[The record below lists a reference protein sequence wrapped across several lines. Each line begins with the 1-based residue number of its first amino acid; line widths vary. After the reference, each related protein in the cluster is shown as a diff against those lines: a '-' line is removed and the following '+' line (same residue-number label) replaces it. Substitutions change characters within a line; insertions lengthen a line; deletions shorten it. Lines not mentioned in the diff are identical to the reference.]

1 MPDKWDLVLMGGMV
15 GSMFSF
21 LQFFVSPFIGSL
33 SDRIGRRKT
42 LLLTM
47 IGNLVSTVLW
57 TFASTFNM
65 FLWARIVGGLSE
77 GNVQLSIA
85 IISDVTDET
94 NRSKGLALVGIAF
107 ATAFTFGPPLG
118 AYFTSFDLS
127 TISPTLVKYGVYA
140 FSSPAL
146 VALVLLTV
154 EVAYIMAFLP
164 ETSNLHKVGSPREES
179 KQTTVGQASLVSR
192 NLSNLKTL
200 NFIHA
205 LHLFIFSG
213 MEFTLVFLTFDVFD
227 YSNMQQGKL
236 LGFIGI
242 ASSLIQGGY
251 VRRKARTTGEK
262 KMVLQGVIA
271 CVIALVMF
279 ALLAEMRSG
288 TILLFIGAFCF
299 AVTSGT
305 VVSCLTSLASMQ
317 CSDHDP
323 RLAKGHALGVF
334 RSYGQLG
341 RAIGPL
347 VACTVY
353 WAYGPVVCYSL
364 GAICMSAVT
373 ATVVKCIP
381 QTRKA
386 HKTA

>member
-1 MPDKWDLVLMGGMV
+1 LEADTCYIK
-15 GSMFSF
+15 
-21 LQFFVSPFIGSL
+21 
-33 SDRIGRRKT
+33 
-42 LLLTM
+42 
-47 IGNLVSTVLW
+47 
-57 TFASTFNM
+57 
-65 FLWARIVGGLSE
+65 
-77 GNVQLSIA
+77 
-85 IISDVTDET
+85 
-94 NRSKGLALVGIAF
+94 ALVGIAF

-127 TISPTLVKYGVYA
+127 TISPTLVKYGVYE
-140 FSSPAL
+140 FSSPAV
-146 VALVLLTV
+146 VALALLAI
-154 EVAYIMAFLP
+154 EVVYIMAFLP
-164 ETSNLHKVGSPREES
+164 ETSNLHKSKHRKEEGS
-179 KQTTVGQASLVSR
+179 QTTTEQASLVSR
-192 NLSNLKTL
+192 NLANLRTL
-200 NFIHA
+200 NIIHA

-213 MEFTLVFLTFDVFD
+213 MEFTLVFLTYDVFD

-251 VRRKARTTGEK
+251 VRRKARTAGEK

-271 CVIALVMF
+271 CTVALVMF
-279 ALLAEMRSG
+279 ALLAEKRSG
-288 TILLFIGAFCF
+288 VSMLFIGAFCF
-299 AVTSGT
+299 AITSGT

-317 CSDHDP
+317 CQDYDP

-373 ATVVKCIP
+373 VTVASCLP
-381 QTRKA
+381 QTPKS
-386 HKTA
+386 HKMA